1 MILLEIV
8 KFTLCM
14 CFIGIFFKYVMHE
27 SGTVEWLL
35 VGILA
40 PINSLKGF
48 IQIGHTLEY
57 FVKVWIKKH

>member
-1 MILLEIV
+1 
-8 KFTLCM
+8 
-14 CFIGIFFKYVMHE
+14 MHE